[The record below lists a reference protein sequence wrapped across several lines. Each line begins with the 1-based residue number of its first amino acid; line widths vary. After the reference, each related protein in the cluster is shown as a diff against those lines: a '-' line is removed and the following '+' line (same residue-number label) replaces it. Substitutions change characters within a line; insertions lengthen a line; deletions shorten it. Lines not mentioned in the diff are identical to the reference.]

1 VRSAAVQLEGR
12 FFFIKNEVTSTFNGP
27 KSLDV
32 TLVIINAKS
41 SLHVII

>member
-1 VRSAAVQLEGR
+1 M
-12 FFFIKNEVTSTFNGP
+12 TSTFNGP

-41 SLHVII
+41 SLHVIIL